1 MRNLI
6 RNYLAEEGGVAAVE
20 MALILPFI
28 ASFAVISINVWDVGM
43 RKQDMRGALKL
54 AAQYYMNGGTT
65 DDSAKAIGLAQW
77 NHKPATSDITITR
90 SYYCPDGS
98 SVSDA
103 TTPCTDTT
111 VPQLIVKLHGSAT
124 TSTAMF
130 SKTMTADEYVRI
142 R

>member
-1 MRNLI
+1 MRRLI
-6 RNYLAEEGGVAAVE
+6 TQYLTEEGGVAAVE

-54 AAQYYMNGGTT
+54 GGQYYQNGGS
-65 DDSAKAIGLAQW
+65 DDTAARAIALAQW
-77 NHKPATSDITITR
+77 NHKPTTSDVTITR
-90 SYYCPDGS
+90 SYYCPDAT
-98 SVSDA
+98 VVTNA
-103 TTPCTDTT
+103 TTLCTDLT
-111 VPQLIVKLHGSAT
+111 VPQTLVKLHGSAT

>member
-1 MRNLI
+1 MRKLI
-6 RNYLAEEGGVAAVE
+6 LDYLRQEAGVAAVE

-54 AAQYYMNGGTT
+54 GAQYYMNGGQNDTA
-65 DDSAKAIGLAQW
+65 SRAIALAQW
-77 NHKPATSDITITR
+77 NHKPATSDVTITR
-90 SYYCPDGS
+90 SYYCPDGTT
-98 SVSDA
+98 VTDA
-103 TTPCTDTT
+103 TTLCTDTT
-111 VPQLIVKLHGSAT
+111 VPQTLVLLHGSAT

>member
-1 MRNLI
+1 MKNLI
-6 RNYLAEEGGVAAVE
+6 RTYLAEEGGVAAVE

-54 AAQYYMNGGTT
+54 GAQYYMNGGQ
-65 DDSAKAIGLAQW
+65 DDTASRAIALAQW

-90 SYYCPDGS
+90 SYYCPD
-98 SVSDA
+98 A
-103 TTPCTDTT
+103 TTVTNATTLCADNT
-111 VPQLIVKLHGSAT
+111 VPQTLVLLHGSAT